1 MRRRI
6 LSLLSLLLLSTGL
19 HAQVIV
25 GEPIHIWDGTPVH
38 AHNVT
43 LTPYI
48 QDDVYNMPAVIVCPG
63 GSYFWLD
70 REHEGRLVARWLR
83 DQGIPAFLL
92 QYRTGG
98 WFDFTFR
105 TRAVF
110 GGNQHP
116 DMISDLQR
124 AIQLVRENARTFGVN
139 PRWVGVMGFSAGG
152 HLVMSS
158 AELFD
163 TDFLAMQG
171 VECHVPLRPDFVASI
186 YPVVTMERDCV
197 HKRSRRGLLGER
209 REGDARLRDSLSL
222 EKHVKA
228 DTPPVFLLNCLDDPI
243 VDYRNANLLDS
254 ALTANKVP
262 HSFVQYKI
270 GGHGFGADP
279 ARFSEETA
287 QWQSTFL
294 EWLWALFE
302 QSIQTGK
309 YDEQ

>member
-1 MRRRI
+1 MKRI
-6 LSLLSLLLLSTGL
+6 LLLWVALACFCTGL
-19 HAQVIV
+19 HAQVIGV
-25 GEPIHIWDGTPVH
+25 EPIHIWDGTPVR
-38 AHNVT
+38 AWNVT
-43 LTPYI
+43 LTPYV
-48 QDDVYNMPAVIVCPG
+48 QGDVDNRPAVIVCPG

-70 REHEGRLVARWLR
+70 VEHEGRMVAEWLR

-105 TRAVF
+105 SRALF

-124 AIQLVRENARTFGVN
+124 SIQLVRENARAFGVN
-139 PRWVGVMGFSAGG
+139 PRMIGAMGFSAGG

-171 VECHVPLRPDFVASI
+171 IECNVSLRPDFVAPI
-186 YPVVTMERDCV
+186 YPVVTMEQECV
-197 HKRSRRGLLGER
+197 HARSRRGLLGER
-209 REGDARLRDSLSL
+209 RMRDVRLRDSLSL
-222 EKHVKA
+222 EKHVRP
-228 DTPPVFLLNCLDDPI
+228 DGPPVFLLNCVDDPI
-243 VDYRNANLLDS
+243 VDYRNSNLLDS

-262 HSFVQYKI
+262 HFFVQYKI

-279 ARFSEETA
+279 EKFSDETKR
-287 QWQSTFL
+287 WQATFL
-294 EWLWALFE
+294 QWFNDL
-302 QSIQTGK
+302 ITK
-309 YDEQ
+309 KNDE

>member
-1 MRRRI
+1 MKK
-6 LSLLSLLLLSTGL
+6 LLLLLACLTGFSVRMI
-19 HAQVIV
+19 AQVIV
-25 GEPIHIWDGTPVH
+25 VEPIHIWDGTPVH
-38 AHNVT
+38 ARNVT
-43 LTPYI
+43 LTPYV

-70 REHEGRLVARWLR
+70 VEHEGRMVAEWLR

-105 TRAVF
+105 SRVLF

-116 DMISDLQR
+116 DMIEDLQR
-124 AIQLVRENARTFGVN
+124 AIQLVRENAREFGVN
-139 PRWVGVMGFSAGG
+139 PRHVGAMGFSAGG

-163 TDFLAMQG
+163 TDFLAPHG
-171 VECHVPLRPDFVASI
+171 IETAVSLRPDFVAPI
-186 YPVVTMERDCV
+186 YPVVTMEQECV
-197 HKRSRRGLLGER
+197 HVRSRRGLLGER
-209 REGDARLRDSLSL
+209 RMRDTLMRDSLSL

-228 DTPPVFLLNCLDDPI
+228 DTPPVFLLNCVDDPI
-243 VDYRNANLLDS
+243 VDYRNSNLLDS

-262 HSFVQYKI
+262 HLFVQYKI

-279 ARFSEETA
+279 EKFSEETK
-287 QWQSTFL
+287 QWQATFL
-294 EWLWALFE
+294 QWF
-302 QSIQTGK
+302 
-309 YDEQ
+309 YDLILKKNDE